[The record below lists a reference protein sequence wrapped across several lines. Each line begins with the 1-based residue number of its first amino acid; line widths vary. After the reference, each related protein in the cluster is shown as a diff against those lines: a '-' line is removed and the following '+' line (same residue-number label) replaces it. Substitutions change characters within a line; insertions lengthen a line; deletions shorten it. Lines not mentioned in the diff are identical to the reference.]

1 MARSST
7 EATSSN
13 GTTSTGRERGI
24 TTGFQEAAQ
33 VSQIPVGG
41 VLGVE
46 VGGTKL
52 LLSKIEGRVHAV
64 SGVCTHE
71 EFDLADGIVIEDAIT
86 CPLHLS
92 QFDLRTGQVY
102 NPPATEP
109 LKVFNVK
116 IDGDTVFVEV

>member
-1 MARSST
+1 M
-7 EATSSN
+7 
-13 GTTSTGRERGI
+13 
-24 TTGFQEAAQ
+24 
-33 VSQIPVGG
+33 V
-41 VLGVE
+41 GVE
-46 VGGTKL
+46 VAGRKL
-52 LLSKIEGRVHAV
+52 LLSNIDGRIYAV

-71 EFDLADGIVIEDAIT
+71 EFDLADGIVIEDAVT

-109 LKVFNVK
+109 LRVFNVK

>member
-1 MARSST
+1 MSASARFYPAVPISK
-7 EATSSN
+7 
-13 GTTSTGRERGI
+13 
-24 TTGFQEAAQ
+24 
-33 VSQIPVGG
+33 VPVGG
-41 VLGVE
+41 ILGVE
-46 VGGTKL
+46 IAGTKL
-52 LLSKIEGRVHAV
+52 LLSNIGGEIHAV

-71 EFDLADGIVIEDAIT
+71 EFDLADGIVVEDAIT

>member
-1 MARSST
+1 MTDTDLHPALP
-7 EATSSN
+7 
-13 GTTSTGRERGI
+13 
-24 TTGFQEAAQ
+24 
-33 VSQIPVGG
+33 VSKIPVGG
-41 VLGVE
+41 MVGVE
-46 VGGTKL
+46 VAGRKL
-52 LLSKIEGRVHAV
+52 LLSNIDGRIYAV

-71 EFDLADGIVIEDAIT
+71 EFDLADGIVIEDAVT

-109 LKVFNVK
+109 LRVFNVK

>member
-1 MARSST
+1 M
-7 EATSSN
+7 
-13 GTTSTGRERGI
+13 
-24 TTGFQEAAQ
+24 
-33 VSQIPVGG
+33 V
-41 VLGVE
+41 GVE
-46 VGGTKL
+46 VAGTKL
-52 LLSKIEGRVHAV
+52 LISNIAGEFHAV

-71 EFDLADGIVIEDAIT
+71 EFDLADGIVIEDAVT

-92 QFDLRTGQVY
+92 QFDLRNGQVY